1 MRART
6 NQRQGGFTLIEVMV
20 AILLM
25 AVVSVIAWRG
35 LDSVSRADSHL
46 QASSEQTEELLR
58 TLHQLERDVALRASV
73 ELMEPVPAGAD
84 AEAEAVDVPAALTV
98 RSADSGTLRL
108 DVIRSS
114 ATPGEGLQR
123 VRWWLKGDTL
133 YRAAAPA
140 RDRYPL
146 PAPKTAWQ
154 CWSTSA
160 TCSCGSGIG
169 TRAGAS
175 SAATARKTRQAW
187 RSAWCGRHP
196 RAKSVIARCWGR
208 WNDYRVELDA
218 APVAAAEPARLRT
231 AAQRP

>member
-84 AEAEAVDVPAALTV
+84 AEAVDVPAALTV
-98 RSADSGTLRL
+98 RSADSGTFRL

-133 YRAAAPA
+133 YRGGAGPRSLSAARAEKRRGGAGACQRLAAAGLGPGQGLAPAQRQPQGKPA
-140 RDRYPL
+140 RPGDPPGAADAPGRGAL
-146 PAPKTAWQ
+146 PPGA
-154 CWSTSA
+154 
-160 TCSCGSGIG
+160 G
-169 TRAGAS
+169 TVGMITAS
-175 SAATARKTRQAW
+175 SWTP
-187 RSAWCGRHP
+187 H
-196 RAKSVIARCWGR
+196 
-208 WNDYRVELDA
+208 L
-218 APVAAAEPARLRT
+218 
-231 AAQRP
+231 